1 MKQTEMSYR
10 PPTLIELQDRK
21 RAYLDAIYRREL
33 PPIRMMDA
41 GTREGRRGQIAMAR
55 RALREARQAFELGDY
70 AEALDA
76 LAWALKLKTVI
87 IPHYLRTRRAILAD
101 DRYNVGG
108 TRPW

>member
-10 PPTLIELQDRK
+10 PPTAFELRDRK
-21 RAYLDAIYRREL
+21 NAYLDAIYHRAL

-41 GTREGRRGQIAMAR
+41 GTREGRRGQLAMAR
-55 RALREARQAFELGDY
+55 RALREAREAFELGDY

-87 IPHYLRTRRAILAD
+87 IPHYLRTRRAILSD